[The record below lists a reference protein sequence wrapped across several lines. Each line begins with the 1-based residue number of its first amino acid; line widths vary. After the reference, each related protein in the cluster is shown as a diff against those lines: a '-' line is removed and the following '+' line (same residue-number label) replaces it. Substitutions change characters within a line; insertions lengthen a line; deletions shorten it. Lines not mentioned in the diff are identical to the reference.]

1 LAGYFLYDVIE
12 SFFSNLFV
20 VAVALI
26 ITGILLFLTKYTK
39 GGRKLNFYDS
49 LVVGIAQAFSLIPG
63 LSRSGSTIS
72 TGLFRGLDRESVFK
86 FSFLLA
92 VPAVV
97 GANLLELKN
106 LVWEGDLYV
115 LGLGTAIA
123 AIFGYLSL
131 KFLFR
136 MLKKGKF
143 YWFCVYC
150 WVVGVVLLILV

>member
-1 LAGYFLYDVIE
+1 M
-12 SFFSNLFV
+12 
-20 VAVALI
+20 
-26 ITGILLFLTKYTK
+26 
-39 GGRKLNFYDS
+39 
-49 LVVGIAQAFSLIPG
+49 IPG

-92 VPAVV
+92 VPAIV
-97 GANLLELKN
+97 GANVLELKN
-106 LVWEGDLYV
+106 LVWEGDL
-115 LGLGTAIA
+115 LGLVVGTVIA
-123 AIFGYLSL
+123 FVVGYFSL

-150 WVVGVVLLILV
+150 WVVGVVLLLLG